1 MMPPRLPTLSSEAM
15 TPAQQKVVDAI
26 VNGPRGSLSG
36 PFRAWLHSPE
46 LADRLQHVGAYV
58 RFDNV
63 LPRRLSEFAILITAR
78 HWTAQLEWYLHHPMA
93 LEAGLDPALA
103 VAVAEDRA
111 PASLQPDERAIY
123 DFATQL
129 HRSGQVS
136 DAAYEAVRSLFGEQ
150 GVVDLIG
157 VCGYYTIVAMTLNVA
172 QVPLP
177 PGELPPLKPRAN

>member
-1 MMPPRLPTLSSEAM
+1 MMPPRLPTPTPEAM

-26 VNGPRGSLSG
+26 LNGPRGSLSG

-63 LPRRLSEFAILITAR
+63 LPRHLSEFAILITAR
-78 HWTAQLEWYLHHPMA
+78 HWTAQLEWHLHHPMA
-93 LEAGLDPALA
+93 LAAGLDPALA
-103 VAVAEDRA
+103 AAVAEDRE

-129 HRSGQVS
+129 HRSGQVD
-136 DAAYEAVRSLFGEQ
+136 DAAYDAVRTLFGEQ

-172 QVPLP
+172 QVALP
-177 PGELPPLKPRAN
+177 PGEALPLKPRSK

>member
-1 MMPPRLPTLSSEAM
+1 MMPPRLPTPEDLN
-15 TPAQQKVVDAI
+15 PAQQKVVDAI
-26 VNGPRGSLSG
+26 LKGPRGSLSG

-46 LADRLQHVGAYV
+46 LADRLQHVGEYV

-78 HWTAQLEWYLHHPMA
+78 HWTAQLEWYLHLPMA
-93 LEAGLDPALA
+93 LQAGLDPAIA
-103 VAVAEDRA
+103 AAVAEDRE
-111 PASLQPDERAIY
+111 PETLQPDERAVF

-129 HRSGQVS
+129 HRTGQVA
-136 DAAYEAVRSLFGEQ
+136 DAAYGAVQALFGDQ

-157 VCGYYTIVAMTLNVA
+157 ICGYYSIVAMTLNVA

-177 PGELPPLKPRAN
+177 PGEKLPLQPRKI